1 MASPWVYP
9 QRPPTQRPWM
19 GMAMLVALPLLSLI
33 LIRMLWSGSSLWFLT
48 VGIILLGAA
57 AIFFIARRPQELEYD
72 RRIIGQES
80 NRMPLILTG
89 LGVLFLALLLLP
101 NFAGGGS
108 DSEQPSLQQSSSAL
122 TSDVAE
128 SSQPPADEPL
138 ADEPSEPAAP
148 PPPAE
153 TTLTSDGGVY
163 VIESGD
169 TVWDIASRFGTTV
182 EAIVE
187 ANDMENPAELQVG
200 QEIVIPAADEA
211 ESADEE
217 TGPAAVAP

>member
-1 MASPWVYP
+1 MASSWNPP
-9 QRPPTQRPWM
+9 QRPPAERPWM
-19 GMAMLVALPLLSLI
+19 GMALLAAIPLLSLI
-33 LIRMLWSGSSLWFLT
+33 LIRMLWSGSGLWFLS

-72 RRIIGQES
+72 RQIMGQES
-80 NRMPLILTG
+80 NRVPLILTG

-108 DSEQPSLQQSSSAL
+108 DSELPSLQQSPSTT

-128 SSQPPADEPL
+128 SIQPPAAESL
-138 ADEPSEPAAP
+138 VAEPSEPVAA

-169 TVWDIASRFGTTV
+169 TIWDIASRFGTTV

-200 QEIVIPAADEA
+200 QEIVIPAADETA
-211 ESADEE
+211 SADEE
-217 TGPAAVAP
+217 TEPAAVAP

>member
-1 MASPWVYP
+1 MASSWNPP
-9 QRPPTQRPWM
+9 QRPPAERPWM
-19 GMAMLVALPLLSLI
+19 GMALLAAIPLLSLI
-33 LIRMLWSGSSLWFLT
+33 LIRMLWSGSSLWFLS
-48 VGIILLGAA
+48 VGITLLGAA

-72 RRIIGQES
+72 RQIMGQES
-80 NRMPLILTG
+80 NRVPLILTG

-138 ADEPSEPAAP
+138 ADEPSEPVA

-153 TTLTSDGGVY
+153 TTLISDGGVY

-169 TVWDIASRFGTTV
+169 TIWDIASRFGTTV

-200 QEIVIPAADEA
+200 QEIVVPAADEA
-211 ESADEE
+211 ASADEE
-217 TGPAAVAP
+217 TEPAEVAP